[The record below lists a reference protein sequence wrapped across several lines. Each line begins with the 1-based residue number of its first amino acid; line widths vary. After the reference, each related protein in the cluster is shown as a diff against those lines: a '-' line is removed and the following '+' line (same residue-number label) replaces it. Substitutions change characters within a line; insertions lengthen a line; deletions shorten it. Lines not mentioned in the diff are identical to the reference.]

1 MQLIPSQEE
10 VLALL
15 RETGALRTGHFIYP
29 NGLHSDLSLQ
39 IPMAFRHYQHAK
51 VLSVGL
57 SRLIRA
63 NPELRASISELSI
76 VCPATGGLPVA
87 FGVCEALRARR
98 VYWAERENEDEPLHF
113 RQFQSVEPGEKVLL
127 VDDILRTGKKL
138 RQLKQLVEDAG
149 GKVMGLA
156 VIVNQINP
164 ETPDFKLPLYY
175 LAKLDA
181 LYFVDEAEAA
191 GKFRDEPIRL
201 WV

>member
-15 RETGALRTGHFIYP
+15 RETGALRKGHFIYP
-29 NGLHSDLSLQ
+29 NGLHSDLCLQ

-63 NPELRASISELSI
+63 NSELRASISELSI

-87 FGVCEALRARR
+87 FGVCEALRAKR
-98 VYWAERENEDEPLHF
+98 VYWAERENENEPLRF
-113 RQFQSVEPGEKVLL
+113 RQFQNVEPGEKVLI

-138 RQLKQLVEDAG
+138 HQLKQLVEDG
-149 GKVMGLA
+149 GGTVVGLA
-156 VIVNQINP
+156 VIVNQVNP
-164 ETPDFKLPLYY
+164 ETPDIQVPLYY

-181 LYFVDEAEAA
+181 LYFVDPAEANA
-191 GKFRDEPIRL
+191 KFKEEPVKL